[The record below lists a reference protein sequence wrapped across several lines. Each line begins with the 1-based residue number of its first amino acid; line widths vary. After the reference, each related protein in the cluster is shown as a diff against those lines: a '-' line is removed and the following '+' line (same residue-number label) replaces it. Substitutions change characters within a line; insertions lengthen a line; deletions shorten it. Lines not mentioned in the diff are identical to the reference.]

1 MKEIS
6 DNARM
11 LIFVALTVL
20 IFGIFSR
27 FYKPPVQ
34 PPQNQ
39 QQTSGQ
45 TAPGQPN
52 PTAAPTQTAVSSQ
65 VSAKAPSAIPAIQA
79 SDEKSIVVESPLYR
93 VGTIQSRR
101 GGAKPTAEESILTI
115 GRRHIRS
122 IWWTRAPR
130 SNLVIRSR

>member
-27 FYKPPVQ
+27 FYKPPAQ

-39 QQTSGQ
+39 QQASGQ
-45 TAPGQPN
+45 AAPGQPN
-52 PTAAPTQTAVSSQ
+52 STAALAQTAVKSQ
-65 VSAKAPSAIPAIQA
+65 AATKAPPIIPAIQA
-79 SDEKSIVVESPLYR
+79 SDEKSVVVESPLYR
-93 VGTIQSRR
+93 VELSNR
-101 GGAKPTAEESILTI
+101 GAVV
-115 GRRHIRS
+115 RS
-122 IWWTRAPR
+122 WQLKKYFDDQTPPQPQPWPDPAVRPGGPW
-130 SNLVIRSR
+130 